1 MVRVTAD
8 AYVLFTMQKLVSQTE
23 TPGTVASLKADLHA
37 LGVTPGMVVLAH
49 SSLSAMGWVC
59 GGPVAVILALQEAL
73 GPEGTLVMPT
83 HTSDLTEPSRW
94 ENPPVPESWWAVI
107 RESMPAFDPD
117 LTPTRAMGVIP
128 ETFRKQA
135 GVLRSDHP
143 HVSVCARGPRA
154 QVITADHSLA
164 NGLGEDSPL
173 GRLYDLHAHV
183 LLLGVGHERNTSMH
197 LAEYRA
203 DYATKRTIEDG
214 APAAAGWVAFSEF
227 ETDSSDFDRV
237 GEDYLQSEAG
247 HAVRRGRVGL
257 ADSQLMPQRDV
268 VDFAVSWLEKNRT
281 S

>member
-1 MVRVTAD
+1 MVPVTAD

-23 TPGTVASLKADLHA
+23 TPGTVASLKADLRA

-73 GPEGTLVMPT
+73 SPDGTLVMPT

-94 ENPPVPESWWAVI
+94 ENPPVPESWWPVI
-107 RESMPAFDPD
+107 REQVPAFDPD

-128 ETFRKQA
+128 ETFRKQK

-154 QVITADHSLA
+154 REITADHSLA

-173 GRLYDLHAHV
+173 GRLYDLGGHV

-237 GEDYLQSEAG
+237 GEAFLQSEAG
-247 HAVRRGRVGL
+247 HAVHRGRVGL

-268 VDFAVSWLEKNRT
+268 VDFAVSWLEENRT
-281 S
+281 G

>member
-1 MVRVTAD
+1 
-8 AYVLFTMQKLVSQTE
+8 
-23 TPGTVASLKADLHA
+23 
-37 LGVTPGMVVLAH
+37 
-49 SSLSAMGWVC
+49 MGWVC

-73 GPEGTLVMPT
+73 GPDGTLVMPT

-94 ENPPVPESWWAVI
+94 ENPPVPESWWPVI

-154 QVITADHSLA
+154 REITADHSLA

-247 HAVRRGRVGL
+247 HAVHRGRVGL

>member
-1 MVRVTAD
+1 MVD
-8 AYVLFTMQKLVSQTE
+8 AYVLFTMQKLVSETE
-23 TPGTVASLKADLHA
+23 TPATVASLKADLRA
-37 LGVTPGMVVLAH
+37 LGVTPGMVVFVH

-73 GPEGTLVMPT
+73 GPDGTLVMPT

-94 ENPPVPESWWAVI
+94 ENPPVPESWWPVI

-154 QVITADHSLA
+154 QEITADHSLA

>member
-1 MVRVTAD
+1 MVD
-8 AYVLFTMQKLVSQTE
+8 AYVLFTMQKLVSETE

-73 GPEGTLVMPT
+73 GPDGTLVMPT

-94 ENPPVPESWWAVI
+94 ENPPVPESWWPVI

-154 QVITADHSLA
+154 QEITADHSLA

-183 LLLGVGHERNTSMH
+183 LLLGVGHEHNTSMH

>member
-1 MVRVTAD
+1 MVD
-8 AYVLFTMQKLVSQTE
+8 AYVLFTVQKLVSQTE
-23 TPGTVASLKADLHA
+23 TPATVASLTADLRA
-37 LGVTPGMVVLAH
+37 LGVTPGMVVLVH

-73 GPEGTLVMPT
+73 GPDGTLVMPT

-94 ENPPVPESWWAVI
+94 ENPPVPESWWPVI

-135 GVLRSDHP
+135 GILRSDHP

-154 QVITADHSLA
+154 QEITADHSLA

-183 LLLGVGHERNTSMH
+183 LLLGVGHEHNTSMH

-227 ETDSSDFDRV
+227 ETDSSDFDRI
-237 GEDYLQSEAG
+237 GEAFLQSEAG
-247 HAVRRGRVGL
+247 HAVLRGRVGL

-268 VDFAVSWLEKNRT
+268 VDFAVHWLEENRT
-281 S
+281 T

>member
-1 MVRVTAD
+1 MVD
-8 AYVLFTMQKLVSQTE
+8 AYVLFTMQKLVSETE
-23 TPGTVASLKADLHA
+23 TPATVASLTADLRA
-37 LGVTPGMVVLAH
+37 LGVTPGMVAFVH

-73 GPEGTLVMPT
+73 GPDGTLVMPT

-94 ENPPVPESWWAVI
+94 ENPPVPESWWPVI

>member
-1 MVRVTAD
+1 MVD

-23 TPGTVASLKADLHA
+23 TPATVASLTADLRA
-37 LGVTPGMVVLAH
+37 LGVTPGMVAFVH

-73 GPEGTLVMPT
+73 GPDGTLVMPT

-94 ENPPVPESWWAVI
+94 ENPPVPESWWPVI

-154 QVITADHSLA
+154 QEITADHSLA

-281 S
+281 T

>member
-1 MVRVTAD
+1 MVD
-8 AYVLFTMQKLVSQTE
+8 AYVLFTMQKLVSETE
-23 TPGTVASLKADLHA
+23 TPATVASLTADLRA
-37 LGVTPGMVVLAH
+37 LGVTPGMVAFVH

-73 GPEGTLVMPT
+73 GPDGTLVMPT

-94 ENPPVPESWWAVI
+94 ENPPVPESWWPVI

-154 QVITADHSLA
+154 QEITADHSLA

>member
-1 MVRVTAD
+1 
-8 AYVLFTMQKLVSQTE
+8 MQKLVSRTE
-23 TPGTVASLKADLHA
+23 SPATVASLKADLRA

-73 GPEGTLVMPT
+73 GPDGTLVMPT

-94 ENPPVPESWWAVI
+94 ENPPVPESWWPVI
-107 RESMPAFDPD
+107 REQMPPFDPD
-117 LTPTRAMGVIP
+117 LTTTRAMGTIP
-128 ETFRKQA
+128 ETFRKQK

-143 HVSVCARGPRA
+143 HVSFCARGPRA
-154 QVITADHSLA
+154 EEITADHSLA

-173 GRLYDLHAHV
+173 GRLYDLVGHV

-227 ETDSSDFDRV
+227 ETDSSDFDRI
-237 GEDYLQSEAG
+237 GEAFLQSEPG

-257 ADSQLMPQRDV
+257 AESQLMPQRDL
-268 VDFAVSWLEKNRT
+268 VDFAVPWLEENRT
-281 S
+281 N

>member
-1 MVRVTAD
+1 M
-8 AYVLFTMQKLVSQTE
+8 MQRLVSQTE
-23 TPGTVASLKADLHA
+23 TPATVASLKADLRA
-37 LGVTPGMVVLAH
+37 LGVAPGMIVLVH

-73 GPEGTLVMPT
+73 GPDGTLVMPT
-83 HTSDLTEPSRW
+83 HTGDLTEPSRW
-94 ENPPVPESWWAVI
+94 EAPPVPESWWPVI

-117 LTPTRAMGVIP
+117 LTPTRSMGVIP
-128 ETFRKQA
+128 ETFRKQK

-143 HVSVCARGPRA
+143 HVSVGARGPRA
-154 QVITADHSLA
+154 QEITADHSLA

-173 GRLYDLHAHV
+173 GRLYDLRAHV

-227 ETDSSDFDRV
+227 ETDSSDFDRL
-237 GEDYLQSEAG
+237 GAAFLQSEAG

-257 ADSQLMPQRDV
+257 ADSQLMPQRDL
-268 VDFAVSWLEKNRT
+268 VDFAVSWLEENRT